1 MAYDLQKIEKFM
13 ELRAKGKSF
22 NQIAQQLKVGKQ
34 TLIDWNKEFKEE
46 VANRKAVEIEALQ
59 EKYFLTVQ
67 KSIEFYGSKIQ
78 RLENELK
85 HRELLEVP
93 TEKLFELLLKYRAAL
108 KDLSMEPIFLTEKE
122 AKESQNEQRLLRT
135 ILEPLQDRN
144 ESGEKAG
151 TFKSQDFALM
161 LVKTYELYKS
171 GSINEKTAQ
180 QEAYLL
186 NSIIKSI
193 EAKEF
198 EERLER
204 IEGVLKY
211 DNSR

>member
-144 ESGEKAG
+144 ESWEKAG
-151 TFKSQDFALM
+151 TLKSQDFALM

>member
-67 KSIEFYGSKIQ
+67 KSIEFYGSKVQ

-85 HRELLEVP
+85 HRKLLEVP

-151 TFKSQDFALM
+151 TLKSQDFALM

-204 IEGVLKY
+204 IEGILKY

>member
-1 MAYDLQKIEKFM
+1 MAYDLQKIEKLM

-151 TFKSQDFALM
+151 TLKSQDFALM

>member
-144 ESGEKAG
+144 ESREKAG
-151 TFKSQDFALM
+151 TLKSQDFALM

-171 GSINEKTAQ
+171 GSISEKTAQ

>member
-122 AKESQNEQRLLRT
+122 AKESQNEQRFLRT

-144 ESGEKAG
+144 ESGGKAG
-151 TFKSQDFALM
+151 TLKTQDFALM

-193 EAKEF
+193 EVKEF

-204 IEGVLKY
+204 IEGILKHE
-211 DNSR
+211 N

>member
-78 RLENELK
+78 RLETELK
-85 HRELLEVP
+85 HRELLEVS

-151 TFKSQDFALM
+151 TLKSQDFALM

-171 GSINEKTAQ
+171 GSISEKTAQ

-186 NSIIKSI
+186 NLIIKSI

>member
-22 NQIAQQLKVGKQ
+22 NQIAQQLKVGKK

-67 KSIEFYGSKIQ
+67 KSIELYGSKIQ

-122 AKESQNEQRLLRT
+122 VKESQNEQRLLRT
-135 ILEPLQDRN
+135 ILKPLQDRN

-151 TFKSQDFALM
+151 ALKSRNFALM
-161 LVKTYELYKS
+161 LIKTYELYKS

-180 QEAYLL
+180 HEAYLL

-204 IEGVLKY
+204 IEGILKY

>member
-34 TLIDWNKEFKEE
+34 TLIDWNKEFREE

-151 TFKSQDFALM
+151 TLKSQDFALM

-204 IEGVLKY
+204 IEGILKY

>member
-122 AKESQNEQRLLRT
+122 VKESQNKQRLLRT

-144 ESGEKAG
+144 ESGEKSG
-151 TFKSQDFALM
+151 TLKSQDFALM

-204 IEGVLKY
+204 IEGILKY

>member
-1 MAYDLQKIEKFM
+1 M

-151 TFKSQDFALM
+151 TLKSQDFALM

>member
-1 MAYDLQKIEKFM
+1 M

-144 ESGEKAG
+144 ESREKAG
-151 TFKSQDFALM
+151 TLKSQDFALM

>member
-151 TFKSQDFALM
+151 TLKSQDFALM

>member
-46 VANRKAVEIEALQ
+46 VANRKALEIEALQ

-85 HRELLEVP
+85 HRELLEVQ

-122 AKESQNEQRLLRT
+122 AKENQNEQRFLRT

-144 ESGEKAG
+144 ESRKLVD
-151 TFKSQDFALM
+151 TLKSQDFALM

-171 GSINEKTAQ
+171 GTINEKTAQ

-193 EAKEF
+193 EVKEF

-204 IEGVLKY
+204 IEGILKHE
-211 DNSR
+211 N

>member
-151 TFKSQDFALM
+151 TLKSQDFALM

-204 IEGVLKY
+204 IEGILKY

>member
-144 ESGEKAG
+144 ESREKAG
-151 TFKSQDFALM
+151 TLKSQDFALM

-204 IEGVLKY
+204 IEGILKY

>member
-108 KDLSMEPIFLTEKE
+108 KDLSMEPIFLTEKA

-151 TFKSQDFALM
+151 TLKSQDFALM

>member
-1 MAYDLQKIEKFM
+1 MAYNLQKIEKFM

-144 ESGEKAG
+144 ERGEKAG
-151 TFKSQDFALM
+151 TLKSQDFALM

-186 NSIIKSI
+186 NLIIKSI

>member
-46 VANRKAVEIEALQ
+46 VANRKAVEVEALQ

-67 KSIEFYGSKIQ
+67 KSIEFYGNKIQ

-93 TEKLFELLLKYRAAL
+93 TEKLFELLLK
-108 KDLSMEPIFLTEKE
+108 
-122 AKESQNEQRLLRT
+122 
-135 ILEPLQDRN
+135 
-144 ESGEKAG
+144 
-151 TFKSQDFALM
+151 
-161 LVKTYELYKS
+161 
-171 GSINEKTAQ
+171 
-180 QEAYLL
+180 
-186 NSIIKSI
+186 
-193 EAKEF
+193 
-198 EERLER
+198 
-204 IEGVLKY
+204 
-211 DNSR
+211 